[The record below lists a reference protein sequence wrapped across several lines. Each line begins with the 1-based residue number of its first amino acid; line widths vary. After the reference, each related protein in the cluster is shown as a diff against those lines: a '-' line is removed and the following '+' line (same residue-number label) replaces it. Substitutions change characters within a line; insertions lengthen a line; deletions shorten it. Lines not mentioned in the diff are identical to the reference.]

1 MKKYLFF
8 DTETTGLPPNFKIPR
23 HFFNYWPRLVQLSW
37 IVTDEKGNHIKE
49 ADHIIKPE
57 GFTIPTDASYLHG
70 ITTSM
75 ALEKGDDLASV
86 IDEFLIDFKA
96 ADFIVGHNVKFDKN
110 VLGAEIIRM
119 GLPDI
124 MDTKPALCTLKASTD
139 YCAIPGRY
147 GYKYPNLQELHTK
160 LFGKP
165 FQNAHNS
172 ASDIAATE
180 KCFWELVKIGL
191 IEI

>member
-37 IVTDEKGNHIKE
+37 IFTDEKGNHIKE

-57 GFTIPTDASYLHG
+57 GFTIPIDASDIHG

-75 ALEKGDDLASV
+75 AFEKGDDLASV

-96 ADFIVGHNVKFDKN
+96 AD
-110 VLGAEIIRM
+110 E
-119 GLPDI
+119 
-124 MDTKPALCTLKASTD
+124 LKAGMPTTFR
-139 YCAIPGRY
+139 CGKRAF
-147 GYKYPNLQELHTK
+147 K
-160 LFGKP
+160 LSFGLR
-165 FQNAHNS
+165 
-172 ASDIAATE
+172 
-180 KCFWELVKIGL
+180 CIG
-191 IEI
+191 

>member
-1 MKKYLFF
+1 M
-8 DTETTGLPPNFKIPR
+8 R
-23 HFFNYWPRLVQLSW
+23 VCQ
-37 IVTDEKGNHIKE
+37 
-49 ADHIIKPE
+49 
-57 GFTIPTDASYLHG
+57 
-70 ITTSM
+70 
-75 ALEKGDDLASV
+75 
-86 IDEFLIDFKA
+86 
-96 ADFIVGHNVKFDKN
+96 FIVGHNVKFDKN

-124 MDTKPALCTLKASTD
+124 MDSKPAICTLKASTD